1 MSLSPRLLRNVALPT
16 AAALVIGVGIG
27 LVAPLSP
34 ASADVAPYTK
44 TTPGTESYTLPSW
57 ATAARVEIKGAQ
69 GGGDKGGKG
78 GSVSAILPL
87 SGGTSIQVNVGGQG
101 TNLVGGGNGGGAP
114 GSGLSTGTNHF
125 GGGGASDI
133 RVGGTALGDRQFVA
147 GGGGGGGD
155 QAGGKGGAPA
165 GTDGIDGILAYGY
178 GSPGKGGTQSAGGAG
193 GAVTGSDGTSGI
205 AGASGDGGVGGDYAA
220 SDRAGAGGGGG
231 YFGGGGGGAGRGT
244 GSFVAH
250 GYGGPGGG
258 GSSYATGTAT
268 NVTFD
273 TGAKTGD
280 GSVTITPMGLP
291 TVTTGTATAINA
303 GRVTLHGTGVT
314 NNAAISD
321 AEFFYSTTSGQTCSR
336 QGAHVE
342 ATPAS
347 KISGTLAFSANL
359 SGLAYGTTYYYCAAV
374 STGQGNA
381 SGTEQSF
388 AIGGE
393 PQVTTGNP
401 IALLTQDDEV
411 TVQGTVNPNSV
422 ATTAVMRYS
431 TSQAV
436 VEGGGGQTA
445 TVSPGSW
452 PDGTATTRSVT
463 STITGLTANTT
474 YYYQLQATNT
484 VGTGNGGVN
493 SVTTKIGPAN
503 TVLTM
508 PSNPVGN
515 RSSTFPVRVATFDGV
530 PLTGPVTLTVT
541 NPLNQVST
549 LCIANVTNGSGSCS
563 GSLLV
568 GTNLINAK
576 FNNGQYIGD
585 SGAAVLKVLGVSTNV
600 AKVSGSGSNRKVN
613 LTGKTYKK
621 KQSVVIYKRKGGKTT
636 RIGTATSNN
645 SGAWSRK
652 GLKVGGG
659 DVYVFTK
666 LKKMVS
672 NKVRV

>member
-1 MSLSPRLLRNVALPT
+1 MSRSRKTLGVVVASTTLLGGGTAAIAATGASAALPKAAKALRLSSPSKSSTSNTSSSAATPT
-16 AAALVIGVGIG
+16 ATSTATG
-27 LVAPLSP
+27 APG
-34 ASADVAPYTK
+34 
-44 TTPGTESYTLPSW
+44 PGQD
-57 ATAARVEIKGAQ
+57 ANHK
-69 GGGDKGGKG
+69 
-78 GSVSAILPL
+78 
-87 SGGTSIQVNVGGQG
+87 
-101 TNLVGGGNGGGAP
+101 GGGAHTAATADETAKVTAAVKAKDATVTITKVQKDAD
-114 GSGLSTGTNHF
+114 GSFDAHGTKAGAHVSFDVSADYATVTERTGGR
-125 GGGGASDI
+125 GGHGP
-133 RVGGTALGDRQFVA
+133 
-147 GGGGGGGD
+147 
-155 QAGGKGGAPA
+155 GGKGGAPA
-165 GTDGIDGILAYGY
+165 GTDGIDGILDYGY

-303 GRVTLHGTGVT
+303 GRVTLHGIRVT

-585 SGAAVLKVLGVSTNV
+585 SGAAVLKV
-600 AKVSGSGSNRKVN
+600 
-613 LTGKTYKK
+613 
-621 KQSVVIYKRKGGKTT
+621 GKTT